1 MLHCDVCGSAPFK
14 RRADYERHCLTQKHL
29 KALAAQQ
36 KEQESQRLSRQTA
49 AIAAAVCEE
58 REDQIPAIIAEY
70 AALAA
75 HQEEASSSSYACAVC
90 AGSSFVSKRN
100 YEQHCLSQKHL
111 KALAAQQEEAAACTE
126 REGHIAAS
134 IAQTQQE
141 EAVACKEREDHIA
154 ASIAQNVAP
163 SKKKQRCSKASE
175 EVENHVKEVL
185 PKKSSPE
192 EAFNES
198 RNAAM
203 DAGLQKAAAFF
214 SAPNITRATCAC
226 CYELHKLK
234 NVIFIKA
241 QELVGAVEEQV
252 AVEAHSL

>member
-1 MLHCDVCGSAPFK
+1 MLNCNLCGSGPFIKEWHYK
-14 RRADYERHCLTQKHL
+14 R
-29 KALAAQQ
+29 
-36 KEQESQRLSRQTA
+36 
-49 AIAAAVCEE
+49 
-58 REDQIPAIIAEY
+58 
-70 AALAA
+70 
-75 HQEEASSSSYACAVC
+75 
-90 AGSSFVSKRN
+90 
-100 YEQHCLSQKHL
+100 HCLSQKHL
-111 KALAAQQEEAAACTE
+111 KALAA
-126 REGHIAAS
+126 
-134 IAQTQQE
+134 QQE

-192 EAFNES
+192 EAFDKS

-252 AVEAHSL
+252 VVEAHSL